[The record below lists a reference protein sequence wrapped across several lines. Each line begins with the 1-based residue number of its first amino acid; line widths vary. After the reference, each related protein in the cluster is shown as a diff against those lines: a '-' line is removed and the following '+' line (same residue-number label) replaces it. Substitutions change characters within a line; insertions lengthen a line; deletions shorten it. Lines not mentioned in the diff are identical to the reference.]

1 MYRKPCNIVLIYKC
15 NNAITTIIGTVI
27 ILNLGDK
34 ISGLCHAEVYPGR
47 VWDGGDNNFNDD
59 DDYDEMT

>member
-47 VWDGGDNNFNDD
+47 V
-59 DDYDEMT
+59 